1 MNYHIADFAIKIKN
15 AALARRRTVVMPY
28 SRAIKEIGAILV
40 KEGFLKDIKEQV
52 KDDKKVFVATLT
64 YEKRVP
70 AVSNVAIVSKPSL
83 RIYTSAKQILKLRGS
98 SLGIAILSTSQG
110 YMTAKKAV
118 KKGIG
123 GEMLFRMW

>member
-52 KDDKKVFVATLT
+52 RDDKKAFVATLT

-83 RIYTSAKQILKLRGS
+83 RIYTSAKQIPKLRGS

-110 YMTAKKAV
+110 YMTAKEAV